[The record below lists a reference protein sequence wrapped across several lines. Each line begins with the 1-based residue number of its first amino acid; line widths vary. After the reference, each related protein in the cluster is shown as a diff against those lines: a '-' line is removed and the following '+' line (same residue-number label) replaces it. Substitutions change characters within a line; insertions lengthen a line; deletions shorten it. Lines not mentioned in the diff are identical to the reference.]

1 MLEHPYIRAAQSRT
15 KTNRRMIQL
24 VGNYKAAL
32 GDKCGNDR
40 GVGRKSH
47 RGYKSILLANE
58 TGNQRF
64 CGHVQLRRTTFE
76 SGATSRDAVA
86 TKAFLSRVCTPTL
99 RSSKSEVVV
108 RRDIETTSCPSRE
121 GKATVVI
128 LGLTVEQHDRSSR
141 DARNWCGETVVHTFL
156 EPPGVEGI
164 EIRIKRSITL
174 PKGRVSVI
182 QN

>member
-1 MLEHPYIRAAQSRT
+1 MLEHPYIRAAQSHT
-15 KTNRRMIQL
+15 KTDRCMIQL
-24 VGNYKAAL
+24 VGDDKAAL
-32 GDKCGNDR
+32 GDECRNDR

-99 RSSKSEVVV
+99 SSSKSEVVV
-108 RRDIETTSCPSRE
+108 RCDIENTSCLSRE
-121 GKATVVI
+121 GEATVVI
-128 LGLTVEQHDRSSR
+128 LGLTVEEHDRSSW
-141 DARNWCGETVVHTFL
+141 DARDWCGETVIHTFL
-156 EPPGVEGI
+156 EPSGVEGI

-174 PKGRVSVI
+174 PKGPVLVI